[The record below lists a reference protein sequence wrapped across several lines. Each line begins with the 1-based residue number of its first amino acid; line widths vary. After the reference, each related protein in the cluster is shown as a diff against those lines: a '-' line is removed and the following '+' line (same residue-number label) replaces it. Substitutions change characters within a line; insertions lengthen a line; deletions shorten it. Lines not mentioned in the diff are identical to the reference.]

1 MRHGILISLTG
12 SAALGV
18 GALALAH
25 FWTPGSQ
32 AQTDVTAASSR
43 KTVPGVI
50 ASGALAYGVRLEA
63 RNLTVAQFPPEA
75 APQGAFTSVDQVL
88 GQSGGAPVVLAPM
101 AAREPLLP
109 AKLSG
114 PGARPSLSA
123 DIAEGKRG
131 YTIRVTDV
139 SGVGGHALPGD
150 HVDVVLTRDLS
161 DDTRSRRM
169 VSEVVIQ
176 NVRVLGVDLNANPT
190 SAKAALPKTSTLEVS
205 VEDAQKLAVASELGS
220 LTLALR
226 RSGAAAVDPVRAIS
240 VADLSGGAM
249 ASAPPAKTVAVVR
262 HAAAKPRTAPTTR
275 ANAAFSAMRIT
286 QGDKAADIQVPSER
300 AGAGA

>member
-1 MRHGILISLTG
+1 MRHGILISLAG

-25 FWTPGSQ
+25 FWTPGP
-32 AQTDVTAASSR
+32 QTPASDNPGAAR
-43 KTVPGVI
+43 KTVPVVI
-50 ASGALAYGVRLEA
+50 ASGALGYGVRLEA
-63 RNLTVAQFPPEA
+63 RNLSVAQFPSEA
-75 APQGAFTSVDQVL
+75 APQGAYSSVDQVL
-88 GQSGGAPVVLAPM
+88 NQAGGAPVVLAPL

-161 DDTRSRRM
+161 DDSRSRRM

-176 NVRVLGVDLNANPT
+176 NVRVLGIDLNANPT
-190 SAKAALPKTSTLEVS
+190 SAKAALPKTSTLEVT

-226 RSGAAAVDPVRAIS
+226 RSGAVGVDSVRAITAS
-240 VADLSGGAM
+240 DMTGVAEVP
-249 ASAPPAKTVAVVR
+249 APRARTVAVVR
-262 HAAAKPRTAPTTR
+262 RLPAKPLTAGAKT
-275 ANAAFSAMRIT
+275 ANAAFGSVRVIH
-286 QGDKAADIQVPSER
+286 GDKAADIQVPTER
-300 AGAGA
+300 SGAGA